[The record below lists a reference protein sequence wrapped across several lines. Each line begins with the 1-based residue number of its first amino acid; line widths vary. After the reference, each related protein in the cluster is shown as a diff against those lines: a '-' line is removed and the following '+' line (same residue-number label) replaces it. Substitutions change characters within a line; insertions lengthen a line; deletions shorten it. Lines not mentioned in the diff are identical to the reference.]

1 MEDKAD
7 GERQQTLSAGEGDL
21 RETRQTGRDNRHCL
35 LEKGICGRQGRRG
48 ETTDIV
54 CWRRGSV
61 EDKADGERQQTLSA
75 GEGDLWKTRQTGRD
89 NRRCLLEKGICGR
102 QGRQAADPFNA
113 RQLWQTHLF
122 EKTVH

>member
-35 LEKGICGRQGRRG
+35 LEKG
-48 ETTDIV
+48 
-54 CWRRGSV
+54 SV

-75 GEGDLWKTRQTGRD
+75 GEGDLRETRQTGRD
-89 NRRCLLEKGICGR
+89 NRRCLLEKVICGR
-102 QGRQAADPFNA
+102 QGRQGETTDIVCW
-113 RQLWQTHLF
+113 RR
-122 EKTVH
+122 